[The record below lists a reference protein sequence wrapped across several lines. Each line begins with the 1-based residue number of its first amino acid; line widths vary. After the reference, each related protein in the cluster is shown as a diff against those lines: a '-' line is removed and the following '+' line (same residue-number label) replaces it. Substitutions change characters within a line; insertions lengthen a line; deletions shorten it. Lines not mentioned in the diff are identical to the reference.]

1 MKNHLLLLFVLV
13 APFGLK
19 AQTKVTLSKDT
30 TTYDAS
36 NIERQPTFPGG
47 KDMFNKFVAET
58 LKYPADLR
66 QNKIQ
71 GDVELSFIVST
82 DGSISDIRV
91 AKSLAEDL
99 DKEAIRVL
107 NASPKWIPAKKN
119 GKLIDCA
126 ATVAIPF
133 KLK

>member
-1 MKNHLLLLFVLV
+1 MKNYLLLLFVLI

-47 KDMFNKFVAET
+47 KDAFNKFVT
-58 LKYPADLR
+58 QTIKYPAAST
-66 QNKIQ
+66 IQ
-71 GDVELSFIVST
+71 GDVELSFMVNT
-82 DGSISDIRV
+82 DGTLSDIKI

-99 DKEAIRVL
+99 DKEAIRIL
-107 NASPKWIPAKKN
+107 QRSPKWIPAKKN

-126 ATVAIPF
+126 ATATVGF
-133 KLK
+133 RLK